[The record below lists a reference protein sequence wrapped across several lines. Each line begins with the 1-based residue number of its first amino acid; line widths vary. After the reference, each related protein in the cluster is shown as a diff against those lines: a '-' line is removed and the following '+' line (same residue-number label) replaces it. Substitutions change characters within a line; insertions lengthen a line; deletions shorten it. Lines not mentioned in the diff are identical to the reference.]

1 MLIRQLLLC
10 AALFLFHQAQATTNE
25 IIIGFG
31 EAYKPFAWNDHGVSA
46 GIQADF
52 VEEVLVNQL
61 GLKIVRL
68 ACPWRRCQQLVK
80 AGEIDGF
87 FTVPTE
93 EREAYT
99 VKTAVPFY
107 HTNFVMHTAVGN
119 PHLAKLKTVKN
130 IADIEKLPE
139 IMHVNMAGSG
149 WHKYELRNV
158 KHRTEVQ
165 DALFIPKML
174 VQKRADLYIEQQEMF
189 HYQARSLGLLDQIVT
204 LQQPVMYKM
213 PWHLFLSKQSP
224 HVMQLDK
231 INQRL
236 QELQQSGELEKIRQ
250 TIFKKHGVL

>member
-1 MLIRQLLLC
+1 MLTRSLLFVTLLLGIP
-10 AALFLFHQAQATTNE
+10 AHADDTE
-25 IIIGFG
+25 IVIGFG

-99 VKTAVPFY
+99 VKTAIPFY
-107 HTNFVMHTAVGN
+107 HTNFVMHTAKHN
-119 PHLAKLKTVKN
+119 QNLLAFKSAKN
-130 IADIEKLPE
+130 LSDIEMLTYVV
-139 IMHVNMAGSG
+139 HVNMRGSG
-149 WHKYELRNV
+149 WHNHALRNV

-165 DALFIPKML
+165 DALMIPKML
-174 VQKRADLYIEQQEMF
+174 VQGRADLYIEQAEMF
-189 HYQARSLGLLDQIVT
+189 RYQAKELGLLDDIIT
-204 LQQPVMYKM
+204 IADPVLYRM
-213 PWHLFLSKQSP
+213 PWHLFLSTQSP
-224 HVMQLDK
+224 HLSQLDK

-250 TIFKKHGVL
+250 TIFHKHGVH

>member
-1 MLIRQLLLC
+1 MLIRQVLLC
-10 AALFLFHQAQATTNE
+10 AALFLFHQAQATTDE

-99 VKTAVPFY
+99 VKTTVPFY
-107 HTNFVMHTAVGN
+107 HTNFVMHTAKDN
-119 PHLAKLKTVKN
+119 RNLPAFKLAKNLL
-130 IADIEKLPE
+130 DIEMLNYVV
-139 IMHVNMAGSG
+139 HVNMRGSG
-149 WHKYELRNV
+149 WHNHALRNV

-165 DALFIPKML
+165 DALMIPKML
-174 VQKRADLYIEQQEMF
+174 VQGRADLYIEQAEMF
-189 HYQARSLGLLDQIVT
+189 RYQAKELGLLDDI
-204 LQQPVMYKM
+204 
-213 PWHLFLSKQSP
+213 
-224 HVMQLDK
+224 
-231 INQRL
+231 I
-236 QELQQSGELEKIRQ
+236 
-250 TIFKKHGVL
+250 